1 MKAYYDFKESQSFFM
16 QEMLKETERLNPQLP
31 SLYKDGFVDA
41 MAYADLCLEKIFEAE
56 KCGLFFKGCDDE

>member
-41 MAYADLCLEKIFEAE
+41 MAYADLCLEKIFERV
-56 KCGLFFKGCDDE
+56 